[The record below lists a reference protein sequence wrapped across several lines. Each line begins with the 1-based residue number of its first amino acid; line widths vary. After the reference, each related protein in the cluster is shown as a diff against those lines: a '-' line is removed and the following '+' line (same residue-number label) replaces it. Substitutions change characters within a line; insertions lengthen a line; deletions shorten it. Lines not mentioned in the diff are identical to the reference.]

1 MNDSQ
6 DADSTNREVDI
17 GNASQVAATDAD
29 SIAKRRALFRMLT
42 WTGAS
47 GFVTGLLGEASPL
60 GFIFQIAAWFAFLA
74 LLVGWCE
81 ADSQQQGVPLWRHFI
96 PMLVVCPGP
105 ALLMPIYFL
114 RSRGIA
120 GLVTTLLAA
129 LFFLGLLVVDVIG
142 AVAGTLLAM
151 LFGRPPF

>member
-1 MNDSQ
+1 MNDRQ
-6 DADSTNREVDI
+6 GAASTNLEVDT
-17 GNASQVAATDAD
+17 GNASLVGATDAD
-29 SIAKRRALFRMLT
+29 SIAKRRALFRMLI

-47 GFVTGLLGEASPL
+47 GFVIGLLGETSPL
-60 GFIFQIAAWFAFLA
+60 GFVFQIAAWFAFLA

-96 PMLVVCPGP
+96 PILVVCPGP

-114 RSRGIA
+114 RSRGIT

-142 AVAGTLLAM
+142 AVVGMLFAM